1 MLKEEYGVNVP
12 IYIEDLNKAQLDELR
27 ALEMSNEIKCFDS
40 NVYYFPKK
48 MSFGDSLLSAYPVI
62 IRRFISNGSDIYGY
76 VSGLSLENLAGIS
89 TQIPRMMMIT
99 TNNVGENMG
108 VVTVGFSK
116 VRVRRPPTVITNE
129 NVTILQFLD
138 LLSSISLDNLD
149 EYEMDKLIEF
159 KEKAG
164 VSRELLEQYSNLY
177 PNSIENV
184 GKLF

>member
-12 IYIEDLNKAQLDELR
+12 IYIEDLNEEQLIELR
-27 ALEMSNEIKCFDS
+27 QLEASQGIKCFDS

-48 MSFGDSLLSAYPVI
+48 LSFGDSLLSAYPVI

-76 VSGLSLENLAGIS
+76 VSGLSLENLAGVS

-99 TNNVGENMG
+99 TNNENGDTRIVNVGY
-108 VVTVGFSK
+108 SK
-116 VRVRRPPTVITNE
+116 VNVKRSPTVITNE
-129 NVTILQFLD
+129 NVSILQFLD

-159 KEKAG
+159 KDKAG